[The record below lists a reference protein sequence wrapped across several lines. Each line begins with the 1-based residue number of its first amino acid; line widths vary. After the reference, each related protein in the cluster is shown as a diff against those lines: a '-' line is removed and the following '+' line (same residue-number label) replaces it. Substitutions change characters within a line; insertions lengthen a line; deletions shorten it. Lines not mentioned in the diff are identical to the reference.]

1 MTMHLFNRPLRAS
14 AAVMLVGG
22 AMLAGLPAFAA
33 SRGAETV
40 AGGEAKITGTLEV
53 EFGSRLA
60 SGATGVDVYTYK
72 GLTIGDLMVMNG
84 TVHRTP
90 EERMSYSIKFDVF
103 NPASPGQL
111 AKEVAIQRGDAIIDE
126 NGAYKPADGKLR
138 LDVVKGA
145 QSSSGYS
152 GILKGR
158 EVTRWWEITEQL
170 STAQQQAK
178 KLYAR
183 YVGGK
188 TIVIQVS
195 NPDPL
200 GFQNL
205 VLASGPFSYLPETT
219 VSGNLDYD
227 YELGNWLTDNDGLK
241 LSYSLDGQQV
251 TDKITGSIHYVEE
264 EGTATVGSVTVPY
277 TGYYDYSLR
286 FNESAVVPDQAFFD
300 GNNEQAELDAF
311 FSSSDTSKPGIYG
324 RVYFNDS
331 ENNCKMVK
339 GEDGTEGCVGPTH
352 SILTYDLKATGL
364 SYVQLAAW
372 FKIETLV
379 VGPFTD
385 E

>member
-1 MTMHLFNRPLRAS
+1 MTMHLFNRPLRATVAS
-14 AAVMLVGG
+14 IMMGG
-22 AMLAGLPAFAA
+22 AAIASQPALAA

-40 AGGEAKITGTLEV
+40 AGGEARITGTLDV

-72 GLTIGDLMVMNG
+72 GLTIGDLMVLNG

-90 EERMSYSIKFDVF
+90 EEKMSYSIKFDVF
-103 NPASPGQL
+103 NPASPGQV
-111 AKEVAIQRGDAIIDE
+111 AREVAIQRGDAIIDE
-126 NGAYKPADGKLR
+126 NGAYKPAEGKLR

-145 QSSSGYS
+145 QTSSGYS
-152 GILKGR
+152 GVLKGR
-158 EVTRWWEITEQL
+158 EVTRWWEISEQL
-170 STAQQQAK
+170 TTAQQQAT

-183 YVGGK
+183 YVDGK

-205 VLASGPFSYLPETT
+205 VLAAGPFSYLPETT

-227 YELGNWLTDNDGLK
+227 YELGNWLTDNDGIK
-241 LSYSLDGQQV
+241 LTYTLDGQPV
-251 TDKITGSIHYVEE
+251 TDKITGSIHFVEE
-264 EGTATVGSVTVPY
+264 EGTATVGSTMVSY

-286 FNESAVVPDQAFFD
+286 FNETAVVPDQAFFD
-300 GNNEQAELDAF
+300 GNNEQSELDAF
-311 FSSSDTSKPGIYG
+311 FSSGDTSKPGIYG
-324 RVYFNDS
+324 RVYFKDA
-331 ENNCKMVK
+331 EDNCKMVK
-339 GEDGTEGCVGPTH
+339 GQDGTEACVGPTR
-352 SILTYDLKATGL
+352 SVITYDLKATGL
-364 SYVQLAAW
+364 SYAQLAAW